1 MTSLIAKIAGAVL
14 FAGAALPAVAV
25 TMAHAE
31 PASVRMSDLNLSKA
45 SNVAEFHARVDHAA
59 QKFCTGSVD
68 PRNLTQLAACRD
80 GVRAEAQSKLNEVQA
95 SQVASIA
102 VASR

>member
-1 MTSLIAKIAGAVL
+1 MTSLIAKVASAAL
-14 FAGAALPAVAV
+14 FVVAALPAIAV

-31 PASVRMSDLNLSKA
+31 PATIRMSDLNLAKA
-45 SNVAEFHARVDHAA
+45 SNVAEFHARVDRAA

-68 PRNLTQLAACRD
+68 LRNLNQMAACRD